1 VNSTFG
7 APPGGAAGEPDP
19 VSWLQIAPGWQVVAS
34 DGVPIGSVESVTG
47 DKQDDIFDGL
57 AIEASAGGVRYV
69 PAEQVGSIVEGTV
82 TLRLASAEAQALEPF
97 SPPPKETVWRPPAPS
112 LRQRISRWFG
122 R

>member
-7 APPGGAAGEPDP
+7 APPGGGAGEPDP
-19 VSWLQIAPGWQVVAS
+19 VSWLQIAPGWQVVGS

-57 AIEASAGGVRYV
+57 AVKVSDGGVRYV
-69 PAEQVGSIVEGTV
+69 PGEQVGPIVEGTV
-82 TLRLASAEAQALEPF
+82 TLRLASTDAGSLEPF
-97 SPPPKETVWRPPAPS
+97 QAPPQETVWRPPAPS
-112 LRQRISRWFG
+112 WRQRLSRWLG